1 MHTRRTYSILTIAR
15 RHPLLFSRLA
25 QKPAEPAITVLTT
38 ARSAGAGMEG
48 ARRLSP
54 PHPHAE
60 QTGLKGYLP

>member
-38 ARSAGAGMEG
+38 ARSAGAAVVSDP
-48 ARRLSP
+48 ARLIP
-54 PHPHAE
+54 GECNP
-60 QTGLKGYLP
+60 GY